1 MLEQWTRK
9 RKKQAVCFLA
19 GCLLLSV
26 YFWQSDED
34 TGLTMSESAVSGPS
48 AAGIEQAKKEES
60 GGPDAGR
67 QEQQKENARYQKIRG
82 MESQTTLAELRNP
95 FSPAHEKRGE
105 AAAAGGRALQKPA
118 EVQKKISA
126 GPAGAGSS
134 YHSESQAGQKAAE
147 TQPAPAA
154 QDKTPALRL
163 SGIVQGSTPLVILT
177 DGRQSASLT
186 VGEHFA
192 GWEVLEIGSQ
202 SVRLQG
208 PAGEKWLDLTS
219 LE

>member
-1 MLEQWTRK
+1 MEQWTMK
-9 RKKQAVCFLA
+9 RKKQAGCFLA

-26 YFWQSDED
+26 YFWQSGED
-34 TGLTMSESAVSGPS
+34 TGLTVSESAVSGQS
-48 AAGIEQAKKEES
+48 AAGLEQAKKEES
-60 GGPDAGR
+60 GSLDSGR
-67 QEQQKENARYQKIRG
+67 KEQQKEHARYQKIRG

-105 AAAAGGRALQKPA
+105 AAVAASRDLKESAGM
-118 EVQKKISA
+118 QKKISA
-126 GPAGAGSS
+126 GPIGAGSP
-134 YHSESQAGQKAAE
+134 YRNESQTGQKAAE
-147 TQPAPAA
+147 TQPESAA
-154 QDKTPALRL
+154 QEKTNALRL
-163 SGIVQGSTPLVILT
+163 SGIVQGGTPLVILT